1 MRYILLTILFL
12 QSAFLWA
19 QPGVSPEKEVDG
31 KLFYVHKVEAGNT
44 LWGLQQMYGV
54 KADEIMATNPDLK
67 EGLKIGQTILV
78 PVPGETASAA
88 PAVVTSNYKVRK
100 GETLYGLSRKFNTTV
115 DELIRLN
122 PVLAESALGKGQII
136 KVPGKAE
143 DTPVVQVIDPIVD
156 PIVEPIIDVVPN
168 PFVVDTVKVDDA
180 TSKVTHVEFND
191 SIAEHK
197 VLAHETMY
205 SISKRFMVS
214 IETIMK
220 VNNLSSTSLSE
231 GQVLRIPIKQERIKK
246 LTVKNV
252 PSIYN
257 PNGATPIEFE
267 VKDRY
272 KIAVF
277 LPFFVDRGPKYTEYV
292 SGAATQFYMG
302 MSMAVDTLKAM
313 GLNADIQYYDTR
325 RDSASVMKILNN
337 PGFQNTDL
345 VIGPFFANTQKII
358 ADYCK
363 QNAIRM
369 VIPVRSET
377 SMLEGNRLVYA
388 AIPSDITLM
397 RRMGQYIAK
406 NHADDR
412 VILVKPKKEVDLPL
426 YEAFRDA
433 YNSTETEGTKAA
445 LNETTE
451 EGVKNLMTRN
461 SDNILI
467 MPTNNSYNA
476 DKFVST
482 VSRSDFRAS
491 KGGIYIYGTKDW
503 VDFESINN
511 DFKNRYNF
519 RYVSSTFM
527 DYYTD
532 PMIEMNKKFR
542 IRYETDMGK
551 FAVQGY
557 DILLKMGSQFFLG
570 DMPVN
575 LLANNFSLQQISIAD
590 GFENNHIFV
599 IEQEDY
605 ELINVETLEDE

>member
-1 MRYILLTILFL
+1 MRYILLTTLFL

-44 LWGLQQMYGV
+44 LWGLQQLYGV
-54 KADEIMATNPDLK
+54 KADEIMAANPDLS
-67 EGLKIGQTILV
+67 EGLKTGQTILV
-78 PVPGETASAA
+78 PVPGETAAVA
-88 PAVVTSNYKVRK
+88 PEVVTSDYKVRR

-122 PVLAESALGKGQII
+122 PVLSESALGKGQII
-136 KVPGKAE
+136 QVPGKIEEA
-143 DTPVVQVIDPIVD
+143 PVIPMIDPI
-156 PIVEPIIDVVPN
+156 IEVVPN

-180 TSKVTHVEFND
+180 TSQVTHVEFND

-214 IETIMK
+214 LETIMK

-231 GQVLRIPIKQERIKK
+231 GQVLKIPIKQERIKK
-246 LTVKNV
+246 LTVKNI
-252 PSIYN
+252 PLKYD
-257 PNGATPIEFE
+257 PNGANPIEFE
-267 VKDRY
+267 MKDRY
-272 KIAVF
+272 RIAVF
-277 LPFFVDRGPKYTEYV
+277 LPFFVDHGPKYTEYV
-292 SGAATQFYMG
+292 SSAATQFYMG

-325 RDSASVMKILNN
+325 RDSASVMKILNSSE
-337 PGFQNTDL
+337 FQNSDL
-345 VIGPFFANTQKII
+345 VIGPFFANTQKLI
-358 ADYCK
+358 AEHCK

-369 VIPVRSET
+369 VIPVSSET
-377 SMLEGNRLVYA
+377 SMLEGNRLIYA

-397 RRMGQYIAK
+397 RRMGEYIAK
-406 NHADDR
+406 NHTDDR
-412 VILVKPKKEVDLPL
+412 VILVKPKKDADLPL

-433 YNSTETEGTKAA
+433 YNSTETEGKKAA
-445 LNETTE
+445 LNETTAE
-451 EGVKNLMTRN
+451 SVKNLMTRN

-467 MPTNNSYNA
+467 MPTNNRYNA

-532 PMIEMNKKFR
+532 VMIEMNKKFR
-542 IRYETDMGK
+542 LRYETDMGK

-557 DILLKMGSQFFLG
+557 DILLKMGSQFFLE

-575 LLANNFSLQQISIAD
+575 LLANNFNLQQISNSD